1 MIYVWVAVTLL
12 AIVVE
17 AATVSL
23 VSIWFIPGSVLALVL
38 AFLKVPE
45 WVQFTVFI
53 VVSVIMLLL
62 AKFVFKK
69 FFKKKSPEATN
80 VVEAVIG
87 KPAVVTERVSNLD
100 GTGAVKLL
108 GKEWSALAEPDG
120 DVFEVGDVVTVEKIQ
135 GVKLVCKK

>member
-1 MIYVWVAVTLL
+1 MIYVWLAVTLL

-23 VSIWFIPGSVLALVL
+23 VSIWFIPGSLLGLVL
-38 AFLKVPE
+38 AFLGVPE

-69 FFKKKSPEATN
+69 FFRKKSPEATN

-100 GTGAVKLL
+100 GTGAVRLL

-120 DVFEVGDVVTVEKIQ
+120 DVFEIGDVVTVEKIQ

>member
-1 MIYVWVAVTLL
+1 MIYVWVAVTVL
-12 AIVVE
+12 AIVIE
-17 AATVSL
+17 AVTVSL
-23 VSIWFIPGSVLALVL
+23 VSIWFIPGSVLALIL
-38 AFLKVPE
+38 SFFKVPV

-69 FFKKKSPEATN
+69 AFRKKSTEATN
-80 VVEAVIG
+80 VVDAVIG
-87 KPAVVTERVSNLD
+87 KSAVVTERVSNLD
-100 GTGAVKLL
+100 GTGAVKVL

-120 DVFEVGDVVTVEKIQ
+120 DVFEVGEIVNVEKIQ